1 MSKRDKIALIGA
13 VATVATVLVGLLQ
26 WLVPRD
32 KVAPQLPHGDT
43 SAISSP
49 RTAVEPPSSPQHP
62 GVGKSVS
69 SQRTRPQPS
78 KAGPRAE
85 AIKPQFPLEFT
96 LADTEQKVL
105 LGGQASLGIDFHV
118 VDGIDMVTLTINA
131 SGSQPARHAI
141 MSSGKRVEFS
151 LGARSYYVYLREI
164 DWSAMT
170 ARLRVD
176 QKRNQ

>member
-1 MSKRDKIALIGA
+1 MSKSDKIVLFGA
-13 VATVATVLVGLLQ
+13 VATVLVGLLP
-26 WLVPRD
+26 WLFPRD
-32 KVAPQLPHGDT
+32 KVASQVPHGDP

-49 RTAVEPPSSPQHP
+49 GTAVEPPSSPQHP
-62 GVGKSVS
+62 EVGKSVS
-69 SQRTRPQPS
+69 SQKTRSQPS
-78 KAGPRAE
+78 KAGPRPE
-85 AIKPQFPLEFT
+85 VVKPQFPLEFT
-96 LADTEQKVL
+96 LADREQRVL

-118 VDGIDMVTLTINA
+118 VDGIDVVTLTINA
-131 SGSQPARHAI
+131 SGIQPARHAI
-141 MSSGKRVEFS
+141 LSSGKRVEFS